1 MANFNKNLKIF
12 SCGLH
17 TKILLFQLPTNINQL
32 PLGFEAKTDIL
43 VNEIMNIFCRFWIF
57 FSFDFDSF
65 IWL

>member
-43 VNEIMNIFCRFWIF
+43 VN
-57 FSFDFDSF
+57 
-65 IWL
+65 